1 MALIPSTETPVGTT
15 APAFRLPEPATG
27 NLVAL
32 SDYSGQP
39 VAVIFMCNHCPYVV
53 HILDGLAQAGQQL
66 IEQGIAVV
74 AISANDATNYPAD
87 GPEKMAQ
94 LSRDAALPFPYLYD
108 ESQETARAYNA
119 QCTPDLYLFDANH
132 ALYYRGQFD
141 SSRPGSG
148 LPVTGESLLQAASD
162 MLAGRQPPESPTP
175 SVGCSI
181 KWK

>member
-1 MALIPSTETPVGTT
+1 MALIPSTETPVGTI
-15 APAFRLPEPATG
+15 APAFSLPEPATG
-27 NLVAL
+27 NSIAL

-39 VAVIFMCNHCPYVV
+39 IAVIFMCNHCPYVV

-66 IEQGIAVV
+66 IDQGIAVV

-94 LSRDAALPFPYLYD
+94 LSHDAALPFPYLYD
-108 ESQETARAYNA
+108 ETQETARAYNA
-119 QCTPDLYLFDANH
+119 QCTPDLYLFDADH

-162 MLAGRQPPESPTP
+162 LLAGKQPPASPTP